1 MTAAPE
7 ARAIG
12 RVSADYYSQQSA
24 MSDPGRHLALFAGLQ
39 NDVRSLARIIH
50 GLGIYDVV
58 AKDFYG
64 CDLSQERQ
72 REIHVR
78 PMKDRLDR
86 IMALE
91 DRPLAIA
98 RPPDKRIAG
107 RCNSYALTLVSM
119 LRANDVPARSRCG
132 FGAYFNPPKFE
143 DHWVCEY
150 WDADRQR
157 WVLADAQLDAV
168 WCERIRLS
176 FDACEVPREQFL
188 TAADAWRRYRR
199 GDANPQMFG
208 ISFAGL
214 SGEWFMAAN
223 VIRDLAAL
231 NKVETLPWDVWGA
244 MPRPGAALN
253 ASQLAYFDRLAAV
266 AFDPDANLDELH
278 QLYENDAGLRVPPTV
293 FNALLQRPEAL

>member
-1 MTAAPE
+1 MTATME
-7 ARAIG
+7 DRAIG
-12 RVSADYYSQQSA
+12 KASADYYAQQSA
-24 MSDPGRHLALFAGLQ
+24 MSDPGHHRALFEGLP

-64 CDLSQERQ
+64 CDLSEARR
-72 REIHVR
+72 REIHIR
-78 PMKDRLDR
+78 PMEKRLDR

-91 DRPLAIA
+91 DRPLSVA

-107 RCNSYALTLVSM
+107 RCNSYTLALVSM
-119 LRANDVPARSRCG
+119 LRANGVPARSRCG

-150 WDADRQR
+150 WDADRRR
-157 WVLADAQLDAV
+157 WVLADAQLDAI
-168 WCERIRLS
+168 WREKIRVS
-176 FDACEVPREQFL
+176 FDTCDVPREQFL

-199 GDANPQMFG
+199 GAADPQMFG

-214 SGEWFMAAN
+214 YGEWFMAAS

-231 NKVETLPWDVWGA
+231 NRVETLPWDVWGA
-244 MPRPGAALN
+244 MPRPGATLD
-253 ASQLAYFDRLAAV
+253 SSEHAYFDRLAALTS
-266 AFDPDANLDELH
+266 DPDANFDELH
-278 QLYENDAGLRVPPTV
+278 QLYENDAGLRAPSMV

>member
-7 ARAIG
+7 ALAIDK
-12 RVSADYYSQQSA
+12 VSADYYSQQSA
-24 MSDPGRHLALFAGLQ
+24 MSGPGHHRALFAELQ
-39 NDVRSLARIIH
+39 NDARSLARISH

-64 CDLSQERQ
+64 CDLSEERR
-72 REIHVR
+72 REIHIR
-78 PMKDRLDR
+78 SMEKRLDR

-91 DRPLAIA
+91 DRPLSVA

-107 RCNSYALTLVSM
+107 RCNSYTLTLVSM
-119 LRANDVPARSRCG
+119 LRANGVPARSRCG

-150 WDADRQR
+150 WDGDRR
-157 WVLADAQLDAV
+157 GWVLADAQLDAV
-168 WCERIRLS
+168 WCEKIRLS
-176 FDACEVPREQFL
+176 FEACDVPREQFL

-199 GDANPQMFG
+199 GAANPQMFG

-214 SGEWFMAAN
+214 YGEWFMAAS

-244 MPRPGAALN
+244 MPQPGATLDG
-253 ASQLAYFDRLAAV
+253 SQRAYFDRLAAL
-266 AFDPDANLDELH
+266 AFDPDANLDELR
-278 QLYENDAGLRVPPTV
+278 QLYEDDAGLRVPTMV

>member
-1 MTAAPE
+1 VTTAPE
-7 ARAIG
+7 VHAIDK
-12 RVSADYYSQQSA
+12 VSADYYSQQSA
-24 MSDPGRHLALFAGLQ
+24 MSDPGHHRALFAELQ

-64 CDLSQERQ
+64 CDLSEERR
-72 REIHVR
+72 REIHIR
-78 PMKDRLDR
+78 SMEKRLGR

-91 DRPLAIA
+91 DRPLSAA

-119 LRANDVPARSRCG
+119 LRANGVPARSRCG

-150 WDADRQR
+150 WDADRR
-157 WVLADAQLDAV
+157 GWALADAQLDAV
-168 WCERIRLS
+168 WYEKITPS
-176 FDACEVPREQFL
+176 FEACDVPREQFL
-188 TAADAWRRYRR
+188 TAADAWRRYRH
-199 GDANPQMFG
+199 GAANPQMFG

-214 SGEWFMAAN
+214 FGEWFMAAS

-244 MPRPGAALN
+244 MPQPGATLDG
-253 ASQLAYFDRLAAV
+253 SQRAYFDRLAAL
-266 AFDPDANLDELH
+266 AFDPDANLDELR
-278 QLYENDAGLRVPPTV
+278 QLYEVDAGLRVPTIV

>member
-1 MTAAPE
+1 MTAGPE
-7 ARAIG
+7 ARAIDK
-12 RVSADYYSQQSA
+12 VSADYYSQQSA
-24 MSDPGRHLALFAGLQ
+24 MSNPGYHRALFAELQ
-39 NDVRSLARIIH
+39 NDVRSLAQIIH

-64 CDLSQERQ
+64 YDLSEER
-72 REIHVR
+72 RSEIHIR
-78 PMKDRLDR
+78 SMEKRLER

-91 DRPLAIA
+91 DRPLSVA

-107 RCNSYALTLVSM
+107 RCNSYTLTLVSM
-119 LRANDVPARSRCG
+119 LRANGVPARSRCG

-150 WDADRQR
+150 WNADRRR
-157 WVLADAQLDAV
+157 WALADAQLDAV
-168 WCERIRLS
+168 WCEKIRVS
-176 FDACEVPREQFL
+176 FDPCDVPRDQFL

-199 GDANPQMFG
+199 GAADPQMFG
-208 ISFAGL
+208 ISFARL
-214 SGEWFMAAN
+214 CGEWFMAAN

-244 MPRPGAALN
+244 MPTPGATLDG
-253 ASQLAYFDRLAAV
+253 SRGAYFDRLSV
-266 AFDPDANLDELH
+266 LAFDPDTNLDELR
-278 QLYENDAGLRVPPTV
+278 QLYEDDAGLRVPTMV